1 MVKRWILFCILAI
14 ICNTVSAQGIRVKAS
29 TDSSKYFVGD
39 YIVYTLQTVYDSDI
53 KIELPPV
60 KDSIKTLDYIAAY
73 KPVIEEDNGVITQ
86 INKYVFSKY
95 DSAEVIIPQQIVKYQ
110 LKGIKKTLVTKSNE
124 VKILVTTLPVQMS
137 GEIKDV
143 KSPITLPFNWL
154 IVVIALWI
162 SLVLIGI
169 YFIVKI
175 FWWDKRKVQTAV
187 TAEVKVF
194 PHEAAINALNTL
206 KNRKL
211 WQSGKV
217 KEYHTELTDIIRR
230 YFEDRYYFSA
240 MEMTSNEIMN
250 KLRSKREARE
260 IFDLVYDFFTNADLV
275 KFAKFHPLA
284 SVNEEMMN
292 QAYKIVEETK
302 PSGVEIIEKPELT
315 NVF

>member
-1 MVKRWILFCILAI
+1 MVRRWILFCILAI

-39 YIVYTLQTVYDSDI
+39 YIVYTLQIVYDTDI

-60 KDSIKTLDYIAAY
+60 KDSIKSLDYIAAY
-73 KPVIEEDNGVITQ
+73 KPVIEEDDGVITQ

-95 DSAEVIIPQQIVKYQ
+95 DSAEVIIPQQIVKYE
-110 LKGIKKTLVTKSNE
+110 LKGIKKTLSTKSNE

-143 KSPITLPFNWL
+143 KAPITLPFNWL
-154 IVVIALWI
+154 ILIIALWI

-187 TAEVKVF
+187 IAEVKVF
-194 PHEAAINALNTL
+194 PHETAINALNAL

-284 SVNEEMMN
+284 SVNEEMMK